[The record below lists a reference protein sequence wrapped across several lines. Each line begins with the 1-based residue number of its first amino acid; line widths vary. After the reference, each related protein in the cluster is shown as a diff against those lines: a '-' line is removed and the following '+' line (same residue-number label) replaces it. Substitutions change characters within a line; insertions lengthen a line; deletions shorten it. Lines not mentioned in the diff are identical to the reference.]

1 MIWMARSRLRGP
13 SSSAAMMA
21 WNWPST
27 SLPLLTEKD
36 RAWPRSVACRC
47 ECALWRSQ
55 SEWSG
60 SLWRQSSRGLT
71 TFSSIAFTSC
81 RSAACHSLTK
91 RASVV
96 WSEESSTIP
105 SFMSWR
111 LRTSATLSVRLY
123 SSHRLSV
130 TSRRVSVTTRTVSS
144 PPPLSEASTAFEAF
158 MKALGKA
165 LWVSEGRRRNA
176 GPRREQPARPPR
188 EIASVVVPPALARA
202 RAFAAGVERMA
213 AAAGGRRIRVLDREA
228 AAHQVFLVV
237 ALRAFQVAQAHR
249 IDDHPHPGD
258 LDDLVPVGG
267 LVQNHPVREAR
278 AAAALDVDPQAAL
291 RDVRLFLLQ
300 DPLDLLRRRSGE
312 VDHQPSPPLDN
323 DRTGNPRRSEA
334 RANRVSNTI
343 IAASAEAT

>member
-60 SLWRQSSRGLT
+60 SLCRQSSRGLT

-81 RSAACHSLTK
+81 RSAACHSLTNNA
-91 RASVV
+91 RVV
-96 WSEESSTIP
+96 CSEDSSTMP
-105 SFMSWR
+105 SSMSWR
-111 LRTSATLSVRLY
+111 FMTSASFSVRLY

-130 TSRRVSVTTRTVSS
+130 TSRSVSVTTRTVSS
-144 PPPLSEASTAFEAF
+144 PPPFSEATAAFEAF

-237 ALRAFQVAQAHR
+237 DLRAFQVAQAHR
-249 IDDHPHPGD
+249 IDDDLHSGD
-258 LDDLVPVGG
+258 LDDLVTVGG
-267 LVQNHPVREAR
+267 LVQHHPVREAG
-278 AAAALDVDPQAAL
+278 AASALDVYPQPTL
-291 RDVRLFLLQ
+291 RDVRLLLLQ
-300 DPLDLLRRRSGE
+300 DSLDLLRCRRGE
-312 VDHQPSPPLDN
+312 VDHQSSPPLNN
-323 DRTGNPRRSEA
+323 DRTGNSRRSEA
-334 RANRVSNTI
+334 WGGRVSNTI

>member
-47 ECALWRSQ
+47 EWALWRSQ

-60 SLWRQSSRGLT
+60 LLWCQSSRGLT
-71 TFSSIAFTSC
+71 IFSSIAFTSC

-91 RASVV
+91 RARVV

-105 SFMSWR
+105 SLMSWR

-130 TSRRVSVTTRTVSS
+130 TSRSVSVTTRTVSS
-144 PPPLSEASTAFEAF
+144 PPPFSEATAAFEAF

-165 LWVSEGRRRNA
+165 LWVGEGRRRIA
-176 GPRREQPARPPR
+176 GPRRERPAWPLR
-188 EIASVVVPPALARA
+188 EIGSVVVSAAFPRP
-202 RAFAAGVERMA
+202 FAAGVERMA
-213 AAAGGRRIRVLDREA
+213 AAAGGRRIGVLDREA

-237 ALRAFQVAQAHR
+237 DLRAFQVTQAHR
-249 IDDHPHPGD
+249 IDDDLHPGD

-267 LVQNHPVREAR
+267 LVQNHPVREAG

-291 RDVRLFLLQ
+291 RDIRLLLLQ
-300 DPLDLLRRRSGE
+300 NSLDLLRRRRGE
-312 VDHQPSPPLDN
+312 VDHQPSPP
-323 DRTGNPRRSEA
+323 PRQRSY
-334 RANRVSNTI
+334 RKS
-343 IAASAEAT
+343 